1 MPLYLISYDLRKE
14 ITSDDY
20 RPLKEALAELG
31 AVRTQ
36 LSVWYLGST
45 SDEVAIFNYF
55 NQFVDDDDRLLVLE
69 VVRKP
74 VWGHAFRGTR
84 DLIARYFP

>member
-14 ITSDDY
+14 LTSEDY
-20 RPLKEALAELG
+20 LPLKEALEELG

-36 LSVWYLGST
+36 LSTWYLGST
-45 SDEVAIFNYF
+45 SDEIAIYNYF
-55 NQFVDDDDRLLVLE
+55 NQFMDDDDRLLVLE
-69 VVRKP
+69 VVQKP
-74 VWGHAFRGTR
+74 VWGKAFQGTR